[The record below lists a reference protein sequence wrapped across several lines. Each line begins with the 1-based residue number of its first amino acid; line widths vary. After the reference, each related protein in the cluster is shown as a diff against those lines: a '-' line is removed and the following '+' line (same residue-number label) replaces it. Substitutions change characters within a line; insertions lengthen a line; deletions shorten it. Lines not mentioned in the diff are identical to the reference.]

1 MEKWASEKWNEYDW
15 EREIRRDERRIG
27 CYFDLLPNCIDLPNE
42 EDNIY
47 SRIMSRS
54 DLIPKGVSVNNWSG
68 ENIFSSEESEGVD
81 FVEIH
86 RRDDGGFLS
95 GIEKCAV
102 MWNRILA
109 LELDGDCNIEGVRIV
124 CGFGKLISRL
134 AGMYECRIDNNVQ
147 VLELTLFKHVL
158 SDLSEV
164 YGMLADFLP
173 RVSNPK
179 IHAELT
185 AILNKMLALQVGMV
199 DELIAMRNN
208 NGNNNKNNNNF

>member
-1 MEKWASEKWNEYDW
+1 MENWASEKWNEYDW

-68 ENIFSSEESEGVD
+68 ENIFSSEESGGFD

-86 RRDDGGFLS
+86 QRDGGGFLV
-95 GIEKCAV
+95 GVEKCAV

-109 LELDGDCNIEGVRIV
+109 LELDDNYKIDGIRIV

-134 AGMYECRIDNNVQ
+134 AGVYECRIENNVP
-147 VLELTLFKHVL
+147 VLELTLFKRVL
-158 SDLSEV
+158 ADLSEV

-173 RVSNPK
+173 RMDNPK

-208 NGNNNKNNNNF
+208 GNNNK